1 MKGKKEWLK
10 VIAVCMSLV
19 IIHGCSE
26 ELQVELPVDNVLNES
41 IPEFSTDEV
50 ELVMIPTPVQ
60 TPTILVH
67 SKCSYNPDHIN
78 FDNLLERSTTSNLK
92 AISLGISIVDFSYA
106 GVNKDHILAQ
116 EKLENCLSLMDEL
129 GIDIPKDE
137 AFLERIEK
145 NMENPDSLSFYV
157 LSAFEKSTQYF
168 KNSDKEEL
176 GIAILSGTALE
187 SSLLLTQDL
196 EPSLDNLYFTFFSQQ
211 KKYARGL
218 EVIMKRY
225 EDQESMKLNIEIARS
240 LKGAFTNYENWAT
253 SADSS
258 VNFEQNKETLINELL
273 AVKENCYH

>member
-1 MKGKKEWLK
+1 MKGIKEWWRLC
-10 VIAVCMSLV
+10 VVCISLV
-19 IIHGCSE
+19 ILYGCSE
-26 ELQVELPVDNVLNES
+26 ELQVDLPVDNVLSES
-41 IPEFSTDEV
+41 LPEFSTEEV

-67 SKCSYNPDHIN
+67 SKCSYNPEHIN

-106 GVNKDHILAQ
+106 GVNKDHILAK

-145 NMENPDSLSFYV
+145 NMENPDSLSYYV

-187 SSLLLTQDL
+187 SSLLLSQDL

>member
-1 MKGKKEWLK
+1 MKGIKNWFKLF
-10 VIAVCMSLV
+10 VVCISLA
-19 IIHGCSE
+19 ILYGCSE
-26 ELQVELPVDNVLNES
+26 ELQVDLPVDNLLSES
-41 IPEFSTDEV
+41 IPEFSTEEV

-67 SKCSYNPDHIN
+67 SKCTYNPDHIA

-92 AISLGISIVDFSYA
+92 AISLGICIVDFSYA
-106 GVNKDHILAQ
+106 GVNKDHITAK

-129 GIDIPKDE
+129 GIDVAKDE
-137 AFLERIEK
+137 VFLERIEK
-145 NMENPDSLSFYV
+145 NMENPDSLSYYV

-196 EPSLDNLYFTFFSQQ
+196 KPSLDNLYFTFFSQQ
-211 KKYARGL
+211 KQYARGL

-225 EDQESMKLNIEIARS
+225 EDQGSMKLNIEIARS
-240 LKGAFTNYENWAT
+240 LEGAFTNYENWAT

-258 VNFEQNKETLINELL
+258 VNFEQNKEKLINELL
-273 AVKENCYH
+273 ALKENCYH

>member
-106 GVNKDHILAQ
+106 GVNKDHILA
-116 EKLENCLSLMDEL
+116 
-129 GIDIPKDE
+129 
-137 AFLERIEK
+137 
-145 NMENPDSLSFYV
+145 
-157 LSAFEKSTQYF
+157 
-168 KNSDKEEL
+168 
-176 GIAILSGTALE
+176 
-187 SSLLLTQDL
+187 
-196 EPSLDNLYFTFFSQQ
+196 
-211 KKYARGL
+211 
-218 EVIMKRY
+218 
-225 EDQESMKLNIEIARS
+225 
-240 LKGAFTNYENWAT
+240 
-253 SADSS
+253 
-258 VNFEQNKETLINELL
+258 
-273 AVKENCYH
+273 KENLLQ

>member
-1 MKGKKEWLK
+1 MKGMKVWLK
-10 VIAVCMSLV
+10 LFVVCILIGTM
-19 IIHGCSE
+19 HCCSE
-26 ELQVELPVDNVLNES
+26 ELQVDLPVEHVLSES
-41 IPEFSTDEV
+41 IPEFSTEEV

-67 SKCSYNPDHIN
+67 SKCSYNPEHIT
-78 FDNLLERSTTSNLK
+78 FDNLLDRSTTSNLK

-106 GVNKDHILAQ
+106 GVNKDHILAT
-116 EKLENCLSLMDEL
+116 EKLEDCLNLMDEL

-145 NMENPDSLSFYV
+145 NMENPDSLSYYV
-157 LSAFEKSTQYF
+157 LSAFEKSTLYF
-168 KNSDKEEL
+168 KNSGKEEL

-240 LKGAFTNYENWAT
+240 LKEAFTNYENWAT
-253 SADSS
+253 TAYSS
-258 VNFEQNKETLINELL
+258 INFEENKDKLVNELL